1 MTDEE
6 WENIHKK
13 LCTGFGIAE
22 LFIDGYN
29 ITLITQPEGDLKY
42 IIGVYINGKMRSDWV
57 NNDCEER
64 RRFFCQRKKLLVSN
78 QKLAYLKISEK
89 KRKEIR
95 ERNTY
100 YYYEPYWR
108 SFNSMKRHFKKN
120 NTDIRLKLYKD

>member
-6 WENIHKK
+6 WGNVHKK
-13 LCTGFGIAE
+13 LCNGFGTAE
-22 LFIDGYN
+22 LLIDGYN

-42 IIGVYINGKMRSDWV
+42 IIGVYINGKMRSDWF

-78 QKLAYLKISEK
+78 QKLAHLKISEK

-108 SFNSMKRHFKKN
+108 SFNSMKRHFLKN